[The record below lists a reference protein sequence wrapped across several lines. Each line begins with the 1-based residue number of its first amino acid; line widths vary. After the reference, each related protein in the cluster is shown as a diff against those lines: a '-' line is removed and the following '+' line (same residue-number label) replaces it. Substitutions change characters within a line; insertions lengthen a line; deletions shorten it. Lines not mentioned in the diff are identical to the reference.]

1 MVKAVVL
8 EERDKLSLRDIKVEE
23 TLGRRDVRIGLR
35 NIGICGSDVHYYTHG
50 RIGPFEV
57 RAPMILG
64 HEASGVIL
72 EVGTDVTSSRKATG
86 SAWSRA
92 SPTRPAGP
100 AASAST
106 TSILPCASGR
116 R

>member
-23 TLGRRDVRIGLR
+23 RLGRRDVRIGLR

-50 RIGPFEV
+50 KIGPFEV

-72 EVGTDVTSSRKATG
+72 EVGADVTELKQADRV
-86 SAWSRA
+86 
-92 SPTRPAGP
+92 
-100 AASAST
+100 
-106 TSILPCASGR
+106 CM
-116 R
+116 